1 MIDTRQKPQDARG
14 RLLLLRRIVQHV
26 FLAIFLV
33 LFIKTDY
40 SGSDRLD
47 AAVNILFRL
56 DPFLAAAVVLGVKT
70 FVALMLPS
78 LVVILLTLVLGRVF
92 CGWFCPMGTLLD
104 LSQKLLPAR
113 DKKNRTYFP
122 GLPLFLLVFALVAA
136 TCGFSVAGYL
146 DPFSILVRGL
156 AQALYP
162 MLNSVTV
169 GFFTFTYQQLPDF
182 VNAFTEP
189 VYGVL
194 QDFVLPSGQKFFHLA
209 SFSLFMLLGVLF
221 LEAVQRRFFCRN
233 LCPLG
238 AMLGFV
244 GRKGMFA
251 GHGGNED
258 CGACRICSKNC
269 RMGAIDEDRKIDMAS
284 CTFCSE
290 CAAKCPRQIISF
302 GFSLA
307 GGNEL
312 SRGSGVSLSRRKFV
326 AAGLAGF
333 LLPTVKGVEVL
344 AKNPDPLL
352 IRPPGALAESDFLR
366 RCVRCA
372 ECIQVCLGNALQPAL
387 FQAGLDGMFS
397 PMLVARTGYCEF
409 NCTLCG
415 QVCPTGAIRQLT
427 MPEKHLLKIGH
438 AWFDKDICLPF
449 SKGISCMVCEEHCP
463 TPDKAIRFKD
473 VIIQRDD
480 GQLITIRQPYVVD
493 ELCIGCGICE
503 AKCPLPGRS
512 AIYVTNAGEHR
523 HPEKSLTSYAGYN

>member
-290 CAAKCPRQIISF
+290 CAAKCPRP
-302 GFSLA
+302 GRFSAAHGQGGGSA
-307 GGNEL
+307 GEKSRPSAHQT
-312 SRGSGVSLSRRKFV
+312 SRGAGRK
-326 AAGLAGF
+326 
-333 LLPTVKGVEVL
+333 
-344 AKNPDPLL
+344 
-352 IRPPGALAESDFLR
+352 
-366 RCVRCA
+366 
-372 ECIQVCLGNALQPAL
+372 
-387 FQAGLDGMFS
+387 
-397 PMLVARTGYCEF
+397 
-409 NCTLCG
+409 
-415 QVCPTGAIRQLT
+415 
-427 MPEKHLLKIGH
+427 
-438 AWFDKDICLPF
+438 
-449 SKGISCMVCEEHCP
+449 
-463 TPDKAIRFKD
+463 
-473 VIIQRDD
+473 
-480 GQLITIRQPYVVD
+480 
-493 ELCIGCGICE
+493 
-503 AKCPLPGRS
+503 
-512 AIYVTNAGEHR
+512 
-523 HPEKSLTSYAGYN
+523 

>member
-1 MIDTRQKPQDARG
+1 MIGKRRKPQQTRG
-14 RLLLLRRIVQHV
+14 FLLHLLLLRRIVQLV
-26 FLAIFLV
+26 FLTLFLV

-40 SGSDRLD
+40 NGSDRLD

-56 DPFLAAAVVLGVKT
+56 DPFLAAAVMLGAKT
-70 FVALMLPS
+70 FVALLLPS
-78 LVVILLTLVLGRVF
+78 LVVILLTFILGRVF

-104 LSQKLLPAR
+104 LSQKILPAR

-136 TCGFSVAGYL
+136 ACGFAVAGYL

-156 AQALYP
+156 AQAVYP
-162 MLNSVTV
+162 VINSVTV

-194 QDFVLPSGQKFFHLA
+194 RDFVLPSEQKFFQLA
-209 SFSLFMLLGVLF
+209 SLSLFMLLGVLF

-238 AMLGFV
+238 AMLGLV
-244 GRKGMFA
+244 GRKGMLV
-251 GHGGNED
+251 GHGGNEA
-258 CGACRICSKNC
+258 CGACRICSKSC

-284 CTFCSE
+284 CTFCNE
-290 CAAKCPRQIISF
+290 CVEKCPRQIIHF
-302 GFSLA
+302 GFSIA
-307 GGNEL
+307 GKSGN
-312 SRGSGVSLSRRKFV
+312 GVSLSRRKFV
-326 AAGLAGF
+326 AAGLLGF

-372 ECIQVCLGNALQPAL
+372 ECIQVCLGNALQPSL
-387 FQAGLDGMFS
+387 FEAGLDGMFS
-397 PMLVARTGYCEF
+397 PMVVARTGYCEF

-427 MPEKHLLKIGH
+427 MSEKHLLKIGH
-438 AWFDKDICLPF
+438 AWFDKDTCLPYA
-449 SKGISCMVCEEHCP
+449 KGIPCMVCEEHCP

-473 VIIQRDD
+473 VVMQKDD
-480 GQLITIRQPYVVD
+480 GQFITIRQPYVVD

-503 AKCPLPGRS
+503 TKCPLQGRS